1 MVLLEKSNKNAV
13 GLGKAQGTGLWEC
26 LPMERSS
33 RAALDPFPDA
43 AGEKGSFSSLLLS
56 SLLLTEVLTEVFK
69 QQVMQRL
76 ISA

>member
-43 AGEKGSFSSLLLS
+43 AGEKGSFSSLLL
-56 SLLLTEVLTEVFK
+56 TEVLTEVFK